1 MLLDDIRK
9 DMFNAKKD
17 KDTLKANLLSTL
29 FSEMFLITKSGKPY
43 TEEDFIKVI
52 KKFTKNIDETLNLEI
67 PEEKKVQLKK
77 EKEILETYL
86 PKQLSKE
93 EIEKIVTEML
103 GSGKQM
109 KDIMQ
114 FFKENHSGMYDGRT
128 VSEMVK
134 AKMSSDPV
142 QDK

>member
-17 KDTLKANLLSTL
+17 KDMLKANLLSTL
-29 FSEMFLITKSGKPY
+29 FSEMFNITKSGKPY
-43 TEEDFIKVI
+43 TDEDFTKIV
-52 KKFTKNIDETLNLEI
+52 KKFVKNIDETIALDI
-67 PEEKKVQLKK
+67 PAEKKENLLK
-77 EKEILETYL
+77 EKVILEGYL

-93 EIEKIVTEML
+93 EIEKIVTEMA

-114 FFKENHSGMYDGRT
+114 HFKENYAGMYDGRL
-128 VSEMVK
+128 VSETVK
-134 AKMSSDPV
+134 AKL
-142 QDK
+142 

>member
-1 MLLDDIRK
+1 MIINDIRK

-29 FSEMFLITKSGKPY
+29 FAEMFNLTKSGKPY
-43 TEEDFIKVI
+43 IEEDFTKII
-52 KKFTKNIDETLNLEI
+52 KKFVKNIDETTALDI
-67 PEEKKVQLKK
+67 PPEKKDGLFK

-86 PKQLSKE
+86 PKQLSRE
-93 EIEKIVTEML
+93 ETEKIITEML

-114 FFKENHSGMYDGRT
+114 YFKENHAGMYDGRT
-128 VSEMVK
+128 VNEIVK
-134 AKMSSDPV
+134 AK
-142 QDK
+142 QQ